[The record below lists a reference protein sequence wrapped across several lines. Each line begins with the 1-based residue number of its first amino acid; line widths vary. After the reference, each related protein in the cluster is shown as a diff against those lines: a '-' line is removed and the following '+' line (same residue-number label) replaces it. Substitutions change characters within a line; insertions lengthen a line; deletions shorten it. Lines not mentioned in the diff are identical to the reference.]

1 MVLSYSCPTI
11 TKTQAKLCIGRLLAL
26 GDTCRMMLE
35 KENLKV
41 KRSLASIKLIW
52 HLEGCFVIVHAFP
65 HSQILLCTERYVQ
78 YALKRVS

>member
-1 MVLSYSCPTI
+1 MVLRYSCPTI
-11 TKTQAKLCIGRLLAL
+11 TKTQVKLCIGRLLAL

-52 HLEGCFVIVHAFP
+52 HLVGCSVIVHAFP
-65 HSQILLCTERYVQ
+65 RSQILLCTEHYVQ